1 MLHPNDRLLSLFY
14 IYLCHVCALSSLLNT
29 VILLFNRV
37 KNGGRLIHGNSK
49 NGYILTTKWE
59 VDLYTG

>member
-14 IYLCHVCALSSLLNT
+14 IYLCRVCALSSLLNT
-29 VILLFNRV
+29 VILLFNSV